1 MTCACVLIALC
12 PLMAGCETRAAP
24 TPPKALVASATPYV
38 EIIDVATP
46 DHRENRI
53 LRVEPADDDALF
65 LQELYDFAIRYF
77 PDGWWGNS
85 GPDAQY
91 REIVFFSRARRIVL
105 RSWHPIVEQDSR
117 LVAGSQGVTPL
128 GGMTRQ
134 QFLARDDPAYV
145 AQRDAFDAIEARL
158 RERYGS

>member
-1 MTCACVLIALC
+1 MRGIPVGHHRRAGRRGSFPFAAMFRSHMTCACVLIALC

-77 PDGWWGNS
+77 PDGW
-85 GPDAQY
+85 
-91 REIVFFSRARRIVL
+91 
-105 RSWHPIVEQDSR
+105 
-117 LVAGSQGVTPL
+117 
-128 GGMTRQ
+128 
-134 QFLARDDPAYV
+134 
-145 AQRDAFDAIEARL
+145 
-158 RERYGS
+158 